1 MCYCLLLT
9 SQVIQRNPDIRWTDP
24 DMMEVVPVVVEVDV
38 GEVVDTVVDIDELFR
53 REKHEYTSI

>member
-1 MCYCLLLT
+1 
-9 SQVIQRNPDIRWTDP
+9 
-24 DMMEVVPVVVEVDV
+24 MMEVVPVVVEVDV